1 MKKFLLVF
9 GATLVVFC
17 GCVKSAG
24 ELTLWYDKP
33 AKEWV
38 EALPLGNGRLG
49 AMVYGNPVNEEIQL
63 NEETVWGGGAHNN
76 VNNRAK
82 DGLDEIRAL
91 IFDKKNAEA
100 QKLCNEYIASKGG
113 QGMPY
118 QTVGSLY
125 LNFQG
130 VDQYSDY
137 YRDLDLE
144 NAIATTTF
152 SADGV
157 IYTREMFTS
166 FTDQV
171 VVIRLTASGKGKL
184 SFKTGYD
191 TPYKVNE
198 KGETILGE
206 LGGKKY
212 ATYSQTNNCDSHE
225 GVEGKVKFTTIYRVL
240 VDGGELNIEDDG
252 INVQNANSA
261 MLLVSIGT
269 NFVNYKDVSGN
280 SQSVAEEY
288 MEAAFPKIVKSYN
301 KARKSHVDYYS
312 NMFGRVSLDLGTNDQ
327 AKLTTDKRVEM
338 FASEFD
344 PQLAS
349 LYFQYGR
356 YLLISSSQ
364 PGGQAANLQGIW
376 NDQLFAPWDGKYTTD
391 INVEMNYWPTEICN
405 MSEMG
410 EPFLNLVKECA
421 EHGAETASMYGCRG
435 WALHHNT
442 DIWRSTG
449 AVDGA
454 AFGIW
459 PTSNAW
465 FCQQLWDSY
474 LFRPSKEYLGEIY
487 PLMKGAC
494 EFFIDFLVP
503 EPTNG
508 WLVVAPSYSPENTPR
523 VTDRPGGF
531 VIIAGAT
538 MDNQLMAE
546 LFNSTIEAAGMMEE
560 NTLFIDT
567 LRNIANRLAP
577 MKVGSWGQLQE
588 WMEDWDNPRDN
599 HRHVSHLW
607 GLYPGSLI
615 SVETPELF
623 KAARVSLE
631 ARGDQSTGWSMGWK
645 VCLWARLLDGNHA
658 YKLIQDQLSPS
669 GRGKGGTYPNLFDAH
684 PPFQIDGNFGCT
696 AGIAEMLIQ
705 SHTGS
710 INLLPALP
718 DAWAAG
724 SLKGLRCRGGFE
736 IEELTWENGV
746 PVKVVI
752 RSTIGGA
759 LKVKWNG
766 GEYEKKTVAGKSYRI
781 V

>member
-1 MKKFLLVF
+1 
-9 GATLVVFC
+9 
-17 GCVKSAG
+17 
-24 ELTLWYDKP
+24 
-33 AKEWV
+33 
-38 EALPLGNGRLG
+38 
-49 AMVYGNPVNEEIQL
+49 
-63 NEETVWGGGAHNN
+63 
-76 VNNRAK
+76 
-82 DGLDEIRAL
+82 
-91 IFDKKNAEA
+91 
-100 QKLCNEYIASKGG
+100 
-113 QGMPY
+113 
-118 QTVGSLY
+118 
-125 LNFQG
+125 
-130 VDQYSDY
+130 
-137 YRDLDLE
+137 
-144 NAIATTTF
+144 
-152 SADGV
+152 
-157 IYTREMFTS
+157 
-166 FTDQV
+166 
-171 VVIRLTASGKGKL
+171 
-184 SFKTGYD
+184 
-191 TPYKVNE
+191 
-198 KGETILGE
+198 
-206 LGGKKY
+206 
-212 ATYSQTNNCDSHE
+212 
-225 GVEGKVKFTTIYRVL
+225 
-240 VDGGELNIEDDG
+240 
-252 INVQNANSA
+252 
-261 MLLVSIGT
+261 
-269 NFVNYKDVSGN
+269 
-280 SQSVAEEY
+280 
-288 MEAAFPKIVKSYN
+288 
-301 KARKSHVDYYS
+301 
-312 NMFGRVSLDLGTNDQ
+312 
-327 AKLTTDKRVEM
+327 
-338 FASEFD
+338 
-344 PQLAS
+344 
-349 LYFQYGR
+349 
-356 YLLISSSQ
+356 
-364 PGGQAANLQGIW
+364 
-376 NDQLFAPWDGKYTTD
+376 
-391 INVEMNYWPTEICN
+391 
-405 MSEMG
+405 
-410 EPFLNLVKECA
+410 
-421 EHGAETASMYGCRG
+421 
-435 WALHHNT
+435 
-442 DIWRSTG
+442 
-449 AVDGA
+449 
-454 AFGIW
+454 
-459 PTSNAW
+459 
-465 FCQQLWDSY
+465 
-474 LFRPSKEYLGEIY
+474 
-487 PLMKGAC
+487 
-494 EFFIDFLVP
+494 
-503 EPTNG
+503 
-508 WLVVAPSYSPENTPR
+508 
-523 VTDRPGGF
+523 
-531 VIIAGAT
+531 